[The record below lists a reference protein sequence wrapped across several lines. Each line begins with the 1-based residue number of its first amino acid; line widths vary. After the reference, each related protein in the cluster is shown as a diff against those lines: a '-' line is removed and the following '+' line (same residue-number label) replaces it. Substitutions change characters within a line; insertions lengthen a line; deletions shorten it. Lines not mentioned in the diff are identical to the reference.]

1 MTPTLAALDSR
12 GCYLLVVPKKSYANF
27 LSTGSK
33 RESQALKHSSARSQL
48 SVPTSPMVPPV
59 LTSAAERAAAA
70 VAAAA
75 AANAKAAAAVAAAE
89 EAKARAK
96 AAAAEEAV
104 MVAKAVEAG
113 VAIPLKWRES
123 QALAT
128 KEARDPPQTRIRIST
143 EPRILPLPRGK
154 LKAQAA
160 MQAALM
166 SAQASALASA
176 PSALAVDR
184 AGESKVA
191 RTPQEEQACKADA
204 IAVDVYVWE
213 GSQSCCECTRRH
225 WSRLLTWV
233 HKLSISRFHI
243 LIIAY
248 I

>member
-12 GCYLLVVPKKSYANF
+12 GCHLLIVPKKSSCANF
-27 LSTGSK
+27 LSAGSK
-33 RESQALKHSSARSQL
+33 RESEALMHNSARSQL
-48 SVPTSPMVPPV
+48 SVPSSPRVPPF
-59 LTSAAERAAAA
+59 LSSAAERAAAA

-123 QALAT
+123 HALAT
-128 KEARDPPQTRIRIST
+128 KEGRDPPQTRIRIST

-160 MQAALM
+160 MQAALI
-166 SAQASALASA
+166 SAQASALSSSS
-176 PSALAVDR
+176 SALAVDR

-191 RTPQEEQACKADA
+191 RAPQEEQACKADA
-204 IAVDVYVWE
+204 TAVDVYVWE
-213 GSQSCCECTRRH
+213 GSQSCCECMRCH
-225 WSRLLTWV
+225 WSRLLT
-233 HKLSISRFHI
+233 
-243 LIIAY
+243 
-248 I
+248 

>member
-1 MTPTLAALDSR
+1 MIPTLAALDSR
-12 GCYLLVVPKKSYANF
+12 GCYLLVVPKKSPYANF
-27 LSTGSK
+27 LSAGLK
-33 RESQALKHSSARSQL
+33 REAEALTHSSARTPL
-48 SVPTSPMVPPV
+48 SVPSPPKVPPV
-59 LTSAAERAAAA
+59 LSSAAERAAAA

-128 KEARDPPQTRIRIST
+128 KETRDPPQTRIRIST

-160 MQAALM
+160 MQAALI

-191 RTPQEEQACKADA
+191 RAPQDEQSCKADA
-204 IAVDVYVWE
+204 STVDVYVWE
-213 GSQSCCECTRRH
+213 GSQSCCEWMRRRRPRVFTR
-225 WSRLLTWV
+225 
-233 HKLSISRFHI
+233 IS
-243 LIIAY
+243 LVCMYY